1 MFCNKCGNPI
11 KEGNKFCSKCGAPV
25 VEVPVTEAPVAETEA
40 VVEEAPVAETEPV
53 IEETPAAETEP
64 IAEETPVVEAGTA
77 AEETVKQ
84 VEAVNETLNYAQT
97 IPEPKKKAGG
107 SKKAVFIVGGILVAL
122 ILVLVICL
130 LNAASFTNFFKKTFS
145 APEDYYHFV
154 EEKTVDEITAVAG
167 NFYETAILEGL
178 DSSNKGGSMEL
189 TVSLDEGGKD
199 LIELAGFA
207 GVDLSWIDDAKISA
221 DASIKDTLYGLGATF
236 GLNGEDVISGNI
248 IMDIEEGS
256 AYVQIPE
263 LTKTYIGLDLEEEL
277 GEYELEMMQDQME
290 ASAEL
295 LKACPDR
302 AKFEKMLSKYLNIA
316 IACMDD
322 VSIDEK
328 AIKVESV
335 KQNCTELSVTIDA
348 GTIVDML
355 EAILEEMEDDEDL
368 EELITNFASLS
379 PYDMYEDEIYD
390 MLLEEIEYELEY
402 LKSYADE
409 DAEVVMNVYVDGKG
423 EIVGREIE
431 YEDYWEET
439 TRISMLMPKKGSDV
453 AYEYSFEQ
461 YSTTVS
467 LVGSGKESG
476 NKVTGEF
483 SVKYNGASL
492 VDLKVKDFNTEDL
505 KKLQLNGEVEV
516 SMGSGI
522 SKVIGM
528 TEYAAAF
535 EDASITMKA
544 KSSDSVAELAIGAI
558 YDEESLGTVTV
569 TSKTG
574 KASSVKIPNDKDVI
588 YAEDV
593 DDVEEWL
600 EEVDWDN
607 LIEKMENADV
617 SSDIIDEVEDI
628 VDMLDY

>member
-1 MFCNKCGNPI
+1 VFCNKCGNPI

-25 VEVPVTEAPVAETEA
+25 TEVPVTEAPVAETEA
-40 VVEEAPVAETEPV
+40 VVEEAPV
-53 IEETPAAETEP
+53 AETEP

-178 DSSNKGGSMEL
+178 DSSNKGSSMEL

-522 SKVIGM
+522 SKVLGM

-535 EDASITMKA
+535 EDALITMKA
-544 KSSDSVAELAIGAI
+544 KSSDSVAELTIGAI

-593 DDVEEWL
+593 EDVEEWL

>member
-1 MFCNKCGNPI
+1 VFCNKCGNPI

-25 VEVPVTEAPVAETEA
+25 TEVPVTEAPVAETEA
-40 VVEEAPVAETEPV
+40 VVEEAPV
-53 IEETPAAETEP
+53 AETEP

-178 DSSNKGGSMEL
+178 DSSNKGSSMEL

-263 LTKTYIGLDLEEEL
+263 LTKTYIGLDLEEEV

-409 DAEVVMNVYVDGKG
+409 DAEVVMYVYVDGKG

-522 SKVIGM
+522 SKVLGM

-535 EDASITMKA
+535 EDALITMKA
-544 KSSDSVAELAIGAI
+544 KSSDSVAELTIGAI

-593 DDVEEWL
+593 EDVEEWL

>member
-25 VEVPVTEAPVAETEA
+25 TEVPVTEAPVAETEA
-40 VVEEAPVAETEPV
+40 VVEEAPV
-53 IEETPAAETEP
+53 AETEP

-178 DSSNKGGSMEL
+178 DSSNKGSSMEL

-522 SKVIGM
+522 SKVLGM

-535 EDASITMKA
+535 EDALITMKA
-544 KSSDSVAELAIGAI
+544 KSSDSVAELTIGAI

-593 DDVEEWL
+593 EDVEEWL